1 VIDERELG
9 ELLQDAAND
18 IEVPPDGP
26 ATILAAAD
34 EQEAP
39 AGERWWR
46 TVRAHRLVIAC
57 AVVIVV
63 VGATVTIREGGR
75 GQREVAQHSSPS
87 PIVNGPASAGPAG
100 VAGPSGG
107 DEAGSAGGS
116 AGVSGG
122 VAISPPPGDSAKI
135 VKTGS
140 VQLEVSHQRVGSTMT
155 RLAGLATGL
164 GGYVADT
171 KTAEGE
177 DDPSGSVTLRV
188 PVDTFDQLL
197 GQVRALGSVK
207 SSTTH
212 GQDVTA
218 QYTDIQARLTA
229 LTATRDQLLTILHKA
244 TAIGDVLAVQDR
256 INDVQTQ
263 IDQLQGQQK
272 MLDDQTSMASLSVD
286 VAPKGTAAGIP
297 QKPSGISRAWDD
309 ARRGFTTGVEDILAA
324 SGTALVILLAL
335 VALAVIARYA
345 WVTAR
350 RRTL

>member
-1 VIDERELG
+1 
-9 ELLQDAAND
+9 
-18 IEVPPDGP
+18 
-26 ATILAAAD
+26 
-34 EQEAP
+34 
-39 AGERWWR
+39 
-46 TVRAHRLVIAC
+46 
-57 AVVIVV
+57 
-63 VGATVTIREGGR
+63 
-75 GQREVAQHSSPS
+75 
-87 PIVNGPASAGPAG
+87 
-100 VAGPSGG
+100 
-107 DEAGSAGGS
+107 
-116 AGVSGG
+116 
-122 VAISPPPGDSAKI
+122 
-135 VKTGS
+135 
-140 VQLEVSHQRVGSTMT
+140 MT

-218 QYTDIQARLTA
+218 QYPDIQARLTA

-272 MLDDQTSMASLSVD
+272 MLDDQTLMASLSVD
-286 VAPKGTAAGIP
+286 VAPKGTAAGTP

-309 ARRGFTTGVEDILAA
+309 ARRCFTTGVEDILAA